1 MFELAH
7 PAAAPK
13 DWQNLDVLV
22 SKGHNESNFNAMDWD
37 AVPKLDYASSQ
48 FRQLAIPE
56 PARVIDQRPP
66 QPTPEPPVQLEL
78 PWLQS
83 VQLPLRAQAIVV
95 AGDALQTLAQRTA

>member
-1 MFELAH
+1 MFESAH

-22 SKGHNESNFNAMDWD
+22 SKRNNESNFNAMDWD

-56 PARVIDQRPP
+56 PARVIESLHDFVVEDFGASQR
-66 QPTPEPPVQLEL
+66 EASLKANAEIE
-78 PWLQS
+78 
-83 VQLPLRAQAIVV
+83 AI
-95 AGDALQTLAQRTA
+95 RTNFANGG